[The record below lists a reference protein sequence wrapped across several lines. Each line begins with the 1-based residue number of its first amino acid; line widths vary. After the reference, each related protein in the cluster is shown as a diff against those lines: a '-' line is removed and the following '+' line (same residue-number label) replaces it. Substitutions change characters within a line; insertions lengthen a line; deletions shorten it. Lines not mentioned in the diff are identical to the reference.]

1 VFLVRHSSKRHNEAS
16 MNAEDS
22 LSLAPIR
29 LDWGWPSP
37 ELQATKSFAS
47 VVQTTSQESDFSD
60 ALFYGQ
66 RQGNLLERESLAA
79 AISLPGLSPV
89 EPDAL
94 VLTSGA
100 GVALDLIL
108 GAYASTTSV
117 CFTES
122 LTYHNALKII
132 RDRGYTTVPL
142 ARKLDGSLDFMKIEE
157 QFRANP
163 GALTYVIPS
172 FSNPCGETMSP
183 ASRQA
188 LVGLASQ
195 FEIVVI
201 ADEVYR
207 FLSFGE
213 DIGESLA
220 RLDPT
225 GATVASLGSFTKLAG
240 PGLRL
245 GWIEFGCPAAES
257 KLAQSILETGVMING
272 GCLNQFSAS
281 MVGKW
286 LRAEEFQPHLAKIRV
301 ILARRAEAFSKALG
315 EQLDPLQ
322 VQFEAP
328 QGGYF
333 LWMKPVPGRQRDLS
347 QVLEAAGVGA
357 RDASAFSSAN
367 DGSAEG
373 VRLSFSY
380 YGEAALE
387 EAALRIGR
395 SLTLTT

>member
-1 VFLVRHSSKRHNEAS
+1 MTVDEA
-16 MNAEDS
+16 
-22 LSLAPIR
+22 LSLEPIR

-37 ELQATKSFAS
+37 ELQATKSFAT
-47 VVQTTSQESDFSD
+47 VLESSTHEDDVSD

-66 RQGNLLERESLAA
+66 RPGNMLERESLAA
-79 AISLPGLSPV
+79 ALSLPGVTPV
-89 EPDAL
+89 VPEAL
-94 VLTSGA
+94 ILTSGA
-100 GVALDLIL
+100 GVALDLL
-108 GAYASTTSV
+108 VGAHASPASV

-132 RDRGYTTVPL
+132 RDRGYTTIPL
-142 ARKLDGSLDFMKIEE
+142 ARHPDGSLDFTRIEE

-163 GALTYVIPS
+163 EALTYIVPS

-183 ASRQA
+183 ESRKA
-188 LVGLASQ
+188 LVTLASQ
-195 FEIVVI
+195 FGIVII

-220 RLDPT
+220 SLDPE

-245 GWIEFGCPAAES
+245 GWIEFGCPAADS
-257 KLAQSILETGVMING
+257 KLAQSVLETGLMING
-272 GCLNQFSAS
+272 GCLNQFSAA

-286 LRAEEFQPHLAKIRV
+286 LRAGHFEPHLAQVRTC
-301 ILARRAEAFSKALG
+301 LSTRAQRLYSALHRHL
-315 EQLDPLQ
+315 ESDA
-322 VQFEAP
+322 VHFEAP

-333 LWMKPVPGRQRDLS
+333 LWMKPAPGQQRNLS
-347 QVLEAAGVGA
+347 RVFDAAGVGA
-357 RDASAFSSAN
+357 REASVFSSRE
-367 DGSAEG
+367 DGTETG
-373 VRLSFSY
+373 FRLSFSY

-387 EAALRIGR
+387 EAARRIGR
-395 SLTLTT
+395 SFYLTT